1 MTKTEIIAEARR
13 LSRVTV
19 SGVITDDV
27 ELYVDNAFEQ
37 FSRDVHGIEAKDY
50 LSLDAY
56 FMPRVTQAFKLTIV
70 GSTNNEID
78 SDIQVG
84 TSVSEYTTGDDM
96 ATNLQVAIRA
106 VIDAATGGTSD
117 LTVVWADFYF
127 TIDGI
132 DSTSMVITSPSTST
146 AYYDAT
152 TDLFGGG
159 LTGTTSLTGGFPQWC
174 TVEADLSGEAISVH
188 RVQWGTIVLLESET
202 PEDFMD
208 PMDVGDPTTYMIF
221 NQKIRLSPVPTTLDR
236 FYIEYKKY
244 IDTSDDAVSVDQ
256 TDIPESFQKAIC
268 YYTASE
274 LLTGMFEDTLAEKR
288 MDKYKEFVKQYIMWK
303 ANQNTNVQIAGR
315 SRLWYKVEV

>member
-1 MTKTEIIAEARR
+1 MTKTEIIEEARR

-56 FMPRVTQAFKLTIV
+56 FMPRVTQGFKLTIV
-70 GSTNNEID
+70 GGVNAID
-78 SDIQVG
+78 EDIQVG
-84 TSVSEYTTGDDM
+84 TSTSEYMTGTLM
-96 ATNLQVAIRA
+96 AANLETAIQ
-106 VIDAATGGTSD
+106 AAIGAGAD
-117 LTVVWADFYF
+117 LTVAWTDFYF
-127 TIDGI
+127 TLTTTDA
-132 DSTSMVITSPSTST
+132 TSMAIASPSSST

-174 TVEADLSGEAISVH
+174 TFEADLSGEAISVH
-188 RVQWGTIVLLESET
+188 RVQWGTISLIESET
-202 PEDFMD
+202 PEDFMN
-208 PMDVGDPTTYMIF
+208 PMGTGDPTTYMIF
-221 NQKIRLSPVPTTLDR
+221 NQKIRLSPVPTTMDR

-244 IDTSDDAVSVDQ
+244 IDVSGDAVSVDQ

-303 ANQNTNVQIAGR
+303 ANQNTSVQKSGT